1 MNEMGVATIDDDP
14 VALHSLKG
22 TALHFIKEGRN
33 DILQIL
39 LDHGPE
45 VNLKDRPAMGKT
57 AMSRMYER
65 GDKALVSIM
74 MKHGG
79 GWV

>member
-1 MNEMGVATIDDDP
+1 MTSTDVDP
-14 VALHSLKG
+14 VDSKG
-22 TALHFIKEGRN
+22 TALHLIKKGRK

-45 VNLKDRPAMGKT
+45 VNLKDRMGKT
-57 AMSRMYER
+57 AMSRMYKR